1 MKAKR
6 KNRQLKQL
14 KTFAKNYQIKQLSSV
29 TRINLLSNSEGIS
42 LVTQNA
48 CIRPDIYLDN
58 GRDCDGCPY
67 FNDCSCEIKKA
78 RKKKGR

>member
-14 KTFAKNYQIKQLSSV
+14 KTFAKNYQISLSPV
-29 TRINLLSNSEGIS
+29 IRTNLLSNPEGIS
-42 LVTQNA
+42 LVTENA

-58 GRDCDGCPY
+58 GRDCEGCPY
-67 FNDCSCEIKKA
+67 INDCSCRLKKVK
-78 RKKKGR
+78 KKKGR